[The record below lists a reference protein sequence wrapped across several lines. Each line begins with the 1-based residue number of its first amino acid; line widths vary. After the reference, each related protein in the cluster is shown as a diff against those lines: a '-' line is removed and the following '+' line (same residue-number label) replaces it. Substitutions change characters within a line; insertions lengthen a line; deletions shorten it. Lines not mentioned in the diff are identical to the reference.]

1 MVARASGAG
10 GSASET
16 LECPTCGG
24 QYAPEERF
32 CPACGTPLIHG
43 GEAAISEPLTARQE
57 RARKIKP
64 QLAEGELVYVAWARN
79 QAEGEFIQGLLLE
92 EGVPS
97 LLRRS
102 AGFDVPDF
110 LAAGPRD
117 VLVPQSG
124 ETVAREV
131 LLQAE
136 VISADLVEPGL
147 VAPGRLL
154 AGLLA
159 GVAVVFLVIWLG
171 SLVVR

>member
-1 MVARASGAG
+1 MRTRAGGLGSGA
-10 GSASET
+10 
-16 LECPTCGG
+16 LECPTCAEA
-24 QYAPEERF
+24 YAPEERF
-32 CPACGTPLIHG
+32 CPACGTPLVHRG
-43 GEAAISEPLTARQE
+43 QVAVSDPLTSRQE

-64 QLAEGELVYVAWARN
+64 QLAEGELVYVAFARN

-92 EGVPS
+92 EGIPS

-110 LAAGPRD
+110 LAGGPRD

-124 ETVAREV
+124 ESAARDV

-136 VISADLVEPGL
+136 LIPASPVDRRI

-159 GVAVVFLVIWLG
+159 GVAVVFLIIWLG
-171 SLVVR
+171 TQVLHG

>member
-1 MVARASGAG
+1 MRERPIPEA
-10 GSASET
+10 
-16 LECPTCGG
+16 LECPTCARK
-24 QYAPEERF
+24 YEPEERF
-32 CPACGTPLIHG
+32 CPTCGTPLVHG
-43 GEAAISEPLTARQE
+43 VGGATDERLTDRQE

-64 QLAEGELVYVAWARN
+64 QLAEGELVYVAGARN

-102 AGFDVPDF
+102 AGFDVPDY
-110 LAAGPRD
+110 LAGGPRD

-124 ETVAREV
+124 ETTAREI

-136 VISADLVEPGL
+136 IISPDPVDRRA
-147 VAPGRLL
+147 VAHPGRLL

-159 GVAVVFLVIWLG
+159 GVAVVFLVVWLG
-171 SLVVR
+171 TVVAR

>member
-1 MVARASGAG
+1 MAAPRSTSDA
-10 GSASET
+10 
-16 LECPTCGG
+16 LECPTCAGR
-24 QYAPEERF
+24 YAPEERF
-32 CPACGTPLIHG
+32 CPACGTPLVHG
-43 GEAAISEPLTARQE
+43 GQAAEPDPLTARQE

-64 QLAEGELVYVAWARN
+64 QFAEGELVYVAGARN

-124 ETVAREV
+124 ETAAREV

-136 VISADLVEPGL
+136 IISAEPFDPRV

-159 GVAVVFLVIWLG
+159 GLAVVCLVIWLG
-171 SLVVR
+171 TQVLH

>member
-1 MVARASGAG
+1 MRARAG
-10 GSASET
+10 GPRSDA
-16 LECPTCGG
+16 LECPTCAGK
-24 QYAPEERF
+24 YAPEERF
-32 CPACGTPLIHG
+32 CPTCGTPLVHG
-43 GEAAISEPLTARQE
+43 GKAAVREPLTARQE

-64 QLAEGELVYVAWARN
+64 QFAEGELVYVVGARN
-79 QAEGEFIQGLLLE
+79 QAEAEFIQSLLLE
-92 EGVPS
+92 EGIPS

-124 ETVAREV
+124 ETAAREV

-136 VISADLVEPGL
+136 LISSDPVEQRL

-154 AGLLA
+154 AGLIA

-171 SLVVR
+171 TQILD